1 MEIAK
6 QFSLHSIAEDYVRYM
21 VSQSPGMKSIIFD
34 PETKVIFSLI
44 TSKSFAIKEEIF
56 MFEELNKLK
65 TEEKYPNIKGL
76 FFLRP
81 TDYNIDLLAKLL
93 KQPNFYDISLYFTNT
108 VNDDYLK
115 KIAQS
120 DEHGVIKNVQEV
132 FLDYYIIN
140 SSLFHLDMN
149 TSSLVK
155 NIGLWK
161 SQDHMMVERIVQSLI
176 AMCYSTRLN
185 PTIKIVKGNDLLAL
199 VAQKLISH
207 FQEYS
212 DFFLRSCGK
221 EQNGI
226 LLLYDRKE
234 DPVTPLLTQW
244 TYQAMIHEIFYI
256 HQNLCA
262 VDKGKERVVLSDH
275 EDNFFKENTDKVFA
289 DVASKIREKIE
300 ELGRSKDHEE
310 MESFEEIKKYIESLP
325 AKKKESM
332 EITKHTAIIYEL
344 TNTLESRRLLEL
356 SSIEQ
361 DIACKDDKKDQLNRV
376 IAFIKNSESRNQIDK
391 IKLYLLFCLR
401 YEQDTNSI
409 STLKQILQDIGL
421 GDYACLSDYLFSYAG
436 QSKRTC
442 DLLNNKDFISNT
454 FSKFTQAFK
463 DVPNIFTQH
472 TSYLLN
478 IIKKLHLKSKITELE
493 TVNPVKTE
501 KSNKI
506 VAFVVGGVTFEEARD
521 ANSFASSNKI
531 QVILGGTSIP
541 NSKEF
546 VDFLT
551 ELGNNAR
558 K

>member
-1 MEIAK
+1 MELAK
-6 QFSLHSIAEDYVRYM
+6 QFNLHSIAEDYVRFM
-21 VSQSPGMKSIIFD
+21 VSQSSGMKSIIFD
-34 PETKVIFSLI
+34 SETKVMFSLI

-56 MFEELNKLK
+56 MFEELSKLK

-76 FFLRP
+76 FLLRP
-81 TDYNIDLLAKLL
+81 TDSNVDQLSKML
-93 KQPNFYDISLYFTNT
+93 KQPNFFDISLYFTNT
-108 VNDDYLK
+108 VNDEYLK
-115 KIAQS
+115 KIALS

-132 FLDYYIIN
+132 FLDYFIIN
-140 SSLFHLDMN
+140 SNLFHLDMN
-149 TSSLVK
+149 STSLVK

-161 SQDHMMVERIVQSLI
+161 SLDHMLVERIAQGLI

-185 PTIKIVKGNDLLAL
+185 PTIKYVKGNDLLSM

-212 DFFLRSCGK
+212 DFFIRSCGR

-234 DPVTPLLTQW
+234 DPITPLLTQW
-244 TYQAMIHEIFYI
+244 TYQAMIHEVFYI
-256 HQNLCA
+256 HQNLCSI
-262 VDKGKERVVLSDH
+262 DKGKDRLVLSEH
-275 EDNFFKENTDKVFA
+275 EDNFFRENTDKVFA

-300 ELGRSKDHEE
+300 ELGRSKDHDE

-344 TNTLESRRLLEL
+344 TNTLEARKLLDL

-376 IAFIKNSESRNQIDK
+376 IAFIKSSESKNQIDK
-391 IKLYLLFCLR
+391 IKLFLLFCLR

-409 STLKQILQDIGL
+409 NTLKQILQDMGL
-421 GDYACLSDYLFSYAG
+421 GDYACLSDYIFNYAG
-436 QSKRTC
+436 QSKRSC

-478 IIKKLHLKSKITELE
+478 IIKKLHLRSKITELE
-493 TVNPVKTE
+493 TMNPVKNE

-506 VAFVVGGVTFEEARD
+506 VAFTVGGVTFEEARD
-521 ANSFASSNKI
+521 ANSYAASSKI
-531 QVILGGTSIP
+531 QIILGGTSIP

-546 VDFLT
+546 VDFLY
-551 ELGNNAR
+551 EIGNGN
-558 K
+558 KK